1 MLKIYLLNRAHKRWA
16 LLLQFWKLLKQTIMI
31 LHTRFDLLLGESPIE
46 FNRA

>member
-31 LHTRFDLLLGESPIE
+31 LHTKFDRLLGESPVE
-46 FNRA
+46 FKTA